1 MKENLE
7 KVLFLKFLLR
17 SQYPNCFLLH
27 NYSLLCDFVDG
38 VLVCVEMLILEI
50 HCIITSINVTFMVFT
65 LCYSYFQWAICWIRM
80 FLLRGATHGKY

>member
-27 NYSLLCDFVDG
+27 NYILLCDFVDG
-38 VLVCVEMLILEI
+38 VLVCLEVLILEI

-65 LCYSYFQWAICWIRM
+65 
-80 FLLRGATHGKY
+80 